1 MGKAKYYLVA
11 TRVTIT
17 EPCCNSEVRRLQ
29 PAISIASPVTI
40 DDARQHDAWGE
51 TRINGA
57 VVPLRGEQRMAV
69 AAFLRDVLDLK
80 GTKIGCGN
88 GECGACTI
96 VVNGDAICS
105 CLLPLHRLD
114 GAEVVTIEGLSR
126 DGALHPI
133 QAALKDF
140 GAFQCGYCTP
150 GVTMSLFALFS
161 VDPQPEE
168 MAVLEALQG
177 NICRCSG
184 YVKLLEAVDA
194 LRRSVAG

>member
-1 MGKAKYYLVA
+1 M
-11 TRVTIT
+11 
-17 EPCCNSEVRRLQ
+17 Q
-29 PAISIASPVTI
+29 PAISIASRATI
-40 DDARQHDAWGE
+40 DDAWGE

-57 VVPLRGEQRMAV
+57 SVKLRGEQRMAV

-96 VVNGDAICS
+96 VVNGDAVCS
-105 CLLPLHRLD
+105 CLLPLHRID
-114 GAEVVTIEGLSR
+114 GAEVITIEGLSR

-133 QAALKDF
+133 QATLKDF

-161 VDPQPEE
+161 ADPQPEE

-194 LRRSVAG
+194 LRRGVAE